1 MTDAFARPHSL
12 HFRPADPLRGM
23 IRNYSSYAYGGLEM
37 PRRRMLT
44 PNTVATLNF
53 AFEKPVLTRDMVD
66 PNVVRTVSSQADLP
80 ATTAL
85 LAQHNGD
92 VSGVAIRMTP
102 MGAYRLFGVP
112 MSHWEA
118 PDLEPGHLLPRLMRL
133 LPEQLRAASPHERP
147 GLLDRALA
155 PLLDSGPAVSPEVTW
170 AWHELHRTRG
180 RIRAAQLAAGALWS
194 VRHLERQFRQQV
206 GRSPAA
212 IARILRFTHAIRLR
226 DAGLPL
232 ARVAQLA
239 GYHDQAHFT
248 HVFRSTT
255 GLTPTQLAV
264 DRLDWSSSLL
274 PLLTSGSP
282 A

>member
-1 MTDAFARPHSL
+1 M
-12 HFRPADPLRGM
+12 ADPKDV
-23 IRNYSSYAYGGLEM
+23 
-37 PRRRMLT
+37 RR
-44 PNTVATLNF
+44 
-53 AFEKPVLTRDMVD
+53 
-66 PNVVRTVSSQADLP
+66 VSSQANLP

-85 LAQHNGD
+85 LAQHHGD
-92 VSGVAIRMTP
+92 VSGVVIRMTP

-118 PDLEPGHLLPRLMRL
+118 PDLNPGHLLPRILRL
-133 LPEQLRAASPHERP
+133 LPEQLREAAPHERA
-147 GLLDRALA
+147 GLLDRTLL
-155 PLLDSGPAVSPEVTW
+155 PLLEAGPRISPEVSW

-194 VRHLERQFRQQV
+194 VRHLERRFRQQV

-248 HVFRSTT
+248 HVFRATT
-255 GLTPTQLAV
+255 GLTPTQLPV
-264 DRLDWSSSLL
+264 DRLDWSSALL
-274 PLLTSGSP
+274 PLLAPGAP
-282 A
+282 V